1 VAGRIEVTS
10 RQVKALLGF
19 AIGGALLYLAV
30 RHASAADM
38 ARVLGAAKA
47 GWVVLAVFVYWL
59 ELGAR
64 IIRWR
69 ALLSYTGKTVGPG
82 NATSAFLIGYAANN
96 VLPAKL
102 GELVRVDLISRLSGV
117 SRMASLGT
125 VVVERIFDILLILL
139 MAGISV
145 GLLVLPETFDLAR
158 LRTGMILLGVF
169 TTLVTI
175 AGVGLVRSGIS
186 SGWNLGPA
194 VRARLDNLVRGIHI
208 LAHPEQCGR
217 ILAFSIL
224 IWALNA
230 VAMWLIVFA
239 FGVTLSPLQ
248 TLLLM
253 GIVGLA
259 AVLPAPPAGLG
270 VLQYAFTLVFELL
283 GKPSAIGLVASATV
297 QIALLGSVTLVGAFL
312 FFAIVIPVSVE
323 THATDG

>member
-19 AIGGALLYLAV
+19 AIGGALLYLAI

-125 VVVERIFDILLILL
+125 VVVERVFDILLILL

-158 LRTGMILLGVF
+158 LRSGMTLLGTFVV
-169 TTLVTI
+169 LILIV
-175 AGVGLVRSGIS
+175 GVWFGRSGMS
-186 SGWNLGPA
+186 
-194 VRARLDNLVRGIHI
+194 RARNLSPAMHARLANLARGIHI
-208 LAHPEQCGR
+208 LAMPKQCAR
-217 ILAFSIL
+217 VFALSLL
-224 IWALNA
+224 IWGLNA

-239 FGVTLSPLQ
+239 LGISLSPLQ

-283 GKPSAIGLVASATV
+283 GEPVTIGLVASVAV
-297 QIALLGSVTLVGAFL
+297 QAALLGSVTLVGVFL
-312 FFAIVIPVSVE
+312 FFKIVIPVSVE
-323 THATDG
+323 TRATDG